1 MYIVKVIIIKNPK
14 DKKKHGSAIE
24 VRIVFRV
31 WGVCIDIKINYFE

>member
-1 MYIVKVIIIKNPK
+1 MYLVKVIIIKNPK
-14 DKKKHGSAIE
+14 DKKNGSAIE